1 MYQQVLNYAG
11 EYRKTTYL
19 SIAVMLSGI
28 IMNVLPFL
36 FLYQLLLP
44 LLTGEAVGPEYILVR
59 VLAIAVCGV
68 LYAFLYV
75 KGLSLSHN
83 AAYHTLQNL
92 RISLQG
98 KLEGLPLGVIQEKGT
113 GTLKKMFIDDID
125 SIELLLAHALPE
137 GLANLAVPLFVFIA
151 MFFVDWKLA
160 LLSLCSLP
168 LGFVSMGAMN
178 P

>member
-1 MYQQVLNYAG
+1 MFQQVLNYAG

-36 FLYQLLLP
+36 FLYQLLRP
-44 LLTGEAVGPEYILVR
+44 LLTGEAVGPEYILAR

-98 KLEGLPLGVIQEKGT
+98 KLEGQPLGVIQEKGT
-113 GTLKKMFIDDID
+113 GSLKKMFIDDID
-125 SIELLLAHALPE
+125 SIELMILTLRSSS
-137 GLANLAVPLFVFIA
+137 FTK
-151 MFFVDWKLA
+151 M
-160 LLSLCSLP
+160 
-168 LGFVSMGAMN
+168 
-178 P
+178 

>member
-1 MYQQVLNYAG
+1 MFQQVLHYAG

-36 FLYQLLLP
+36 FLYQLLRP
-44 LLTGEAVGPEYILVR
+44 LLTGETVGPEYILAR

-83 AAYHTLQNL
+83 FPTGKAGRTAPGRHPGEGHWNL
-92 RISLQG
+92 
-98 KLEGLPLGVIQEKGT
+98 KENV
-113 GTLKKMFIDDID
+113 
-125 SIELLLAHALPE
+125 H
-137 GLANLAVPLFVFIA
+137 
-151 MFFVDWKLA
+151 
-160 LLSLCSLP
+160 
-168 LGFVSMGAMN
+168 
-178 P
+178 

>member
-1 MYQQVLNYAG
+1 MFHQVLNYAG

-36 FLYQLLLP
+36 FLYQLLRP
-44 LLTGEAVGPEYILVR
+44 LLTGEDVDPEYILVR
-59 VLAIAVCGV
+59 ILSIAVCGV

-98 KLEGLPLGVIQEKGT
+98 KLERQPLGVIQEKGIIIHFLT
-113 GTLKKMFIDDID
+113 D
-125 SIELLLAHALPE
+125 S
-137 GLANLAVPLFVFIA
+137 V
-151 MFFVDWKLA
+151 
-160 LLSLCSLP
+160 
-168 LGFVSMGAMN
+168 
-178 P
+178 